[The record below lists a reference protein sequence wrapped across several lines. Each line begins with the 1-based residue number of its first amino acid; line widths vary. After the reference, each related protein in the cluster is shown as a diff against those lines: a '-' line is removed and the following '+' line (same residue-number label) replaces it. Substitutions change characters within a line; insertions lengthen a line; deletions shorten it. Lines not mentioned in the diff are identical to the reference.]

1 MFVPTYEYECPKC
14 PRIFEV
20 KQRITEPKLEV
31 CDRCGGP
38 IHRLLSAAP
47 FILKGG
53 GWYVTD
59 YPSESRKQ
67 ATKAES
73 ASGDSSSGASTSAE
87 KQSSTSETS
96 PPKSEKVKGP
106 EKTGGEPAAGTKA
119 SKPSSS
125 GS

>member
-1 MFVPTYEYECPKC
+1 VPTYEYECPQC

-20 KQRITEPKLEV
+20 RQRITEPKLEV

-59 YPSESRKQ
+59 YPSEARKQ
-67 ATKAES
+67 GTKAES
-73 ASGDSSSGASTSAE
+73 TSGDSASGASTPAE

-96 PPKSEKVKGP
+96 PPKAEKPKAP
-106 EKTGGEPAAGTKA
+106 DKSGGEPAAGTKA
-119 SKPSSS
+119 SKPPSSAP
-125 GS
+125 